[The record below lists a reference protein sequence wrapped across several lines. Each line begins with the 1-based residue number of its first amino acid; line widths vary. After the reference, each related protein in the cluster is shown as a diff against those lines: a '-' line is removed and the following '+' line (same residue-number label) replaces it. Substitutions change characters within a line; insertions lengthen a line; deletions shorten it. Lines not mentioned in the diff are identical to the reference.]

1 MISKLR
7 SCSYLRK
14 FMVRWCMTATALGL
28 AVSTY
33 PCSPE
38 FPPSCVW
45 QYREDVYFEMP
56 EANFASELEF
66 HYGTGSTSPTEAT
79 ADATGALLDM
89 ESLDVLE
96 ALKAGSISDE
106 RKRSLLD
113 TYIHVR
119 RISRAFV
126 SPVAPRSFSDG
137 RVDATASNSDSA
149 IIARFDF
156 SVFRPLLKELPE
168 EFSLYAEG
176 AAFYHLGDFKRA
188 AALWQTLLDL
198 PPEQRHYR
206 SVWAAYMLGKAA
218 LHLDTASAIPYF
230 DQARALNAEGFS
242 DQALLG
248 TDSLGWQAQAE
259 ALMGEYRV
267 SILHFMEQFRTAPWA
282 DRRHIPRS
290 LDFVCGKM
298 FREGPPPEAVVRDTI
313 CREVI
318 TLWVLSRRAKP
329 EYAKVWSDV
338 LVSTPPEGP
347 VAQAGRL
354 AQLYYE
360 TGQMELAARWV
371 PMASPDDAIARW
383 VHSKLLVRE
392 GKLVE
397 AERVL
402 TDLVTSARR
411 QELSL
416 AHSDGWRDT
425 SWWQQNT
432 PGLPENNLGIVRLNL
447 DDFDGALDAFL
458 AAGSVWDATYIADQI
473 MTAAEL
479 EAYLSQHLDGFPA
492 FPEDSSFWQDMS
504 TSELLRYVLAR
515 KLARTGNFSKARPYY
530 PEFLPQTG
538 DSGDAIP
545 LREILDRYCDSL
557 RAGHDDKRS
566 KRERAEALFDA
577 GMISKKWGMELLGM
591 EHAPDWRLVNG
602 SYDLTDTTRKGTGTA
617 TAMEAERISSNAPD
631 PNQRFH
637 YRALGPK
644 LLQEAATLLP
654 DQDERTAQVLW
665 HGGQWPYPYGDS
677 DMFYKALVRRCRKL
691 PIGKLADET
700 RWFPP
705 KPESWGDLE
714 FDGTLPP
721 LLTPR

>member
-7 SCSYLRK
+7 SCWYLGRIL
-14 FMVRWCMTATALGL
+14 VRWCMSATVLAF

-45 QYREDVYFEMP
+45 QYREDVYFDMP

-66 HYGTGSTSPTEAT
+66 HYGTGSTSPTEAM
-79 ADATGALLDM
+79 AEATGALLDM

-96 ALKAGSISDE
+96 TLKEESISEE
-106 RKRSLLD
+106 RKRSLLE
-113 TYIHVR
+113 TYIQVR
-119 RISRAFV
+119 RITRGFV
-126 SPVAPRSFSDG
+126 SPVPPRTLSDG
-137 RVDATASNSDSA
+137 RVDAIANNSGSV
-149 IIARFDF
+149 IISRFDF

-188 AALWQTLLDL
+188 ATLWQALLDL

-206 SVWAAYMLGKAA
+206 SVWAAYMLGKAT

-230 DQARALNAEGFS
+230 NLAQALNAEGFS
-242 DQALLG
+242 DRALLG

-259 ALMGEYRV
+259 ALMGEYRA
-267 SILHFMEQFRTAPWA
+267 SILHYMEQFRRVPWA
-282 DRRHIPRS
+282 DRRPIPSS

-298 FREGPPPEAVVRDTI
+298 LREGPPPEAVVRDPL

-329 EYAKVWSDV
+329 EHAKLWSDA
-338 LVSTPPEGP
+338 LVSMPPEGP

-360 TGQMELAARWV
+360 AGQMELAARWV
-371 PMASPDDAIARW
+371 PLASPNDAIARW
-383 VHSKLLVRE
+383 VHSKLLFRE
-392 GKLVE
+392 GKLAE
-397 AERVL
+397 AEVVL
-402 TDLVTSARR
+402 TDLVTAARR
-411 QELSL
+411 KELSL

-432 PGLPENNLGIVRLNL
+432 PGLPENNLGVVRLNL
-447 DDFDGALDAFL
+447 DDYAGALDAFL
-458 AAGSVWDATYIADQI
+458 AAGSVWDSTYIADQI
-473 MTAAEL
+473 MTADEL
-479 EAYLSQHLDGFPA
+479 EAYLRNHPGGFPV

-530 PEFLPQTG
+530 PEFLPQSR
-538 DSGDAIP
+538 DSGAAIP
-545 LREILDRYCDSL
+545 LREILDHYCDSL
-557 RAGHDDKRS
+557 RAGHDEKRS

-602 SYDLTDTTRKGTGTA
+602 SYDLTDTTRMGMGTA
-617 TAMEAERISSNAPD
+617 TAMEAKRIGSNAPV

-665 HGGQWPYPYGDS
+665 YGGQWPYPYVDS
-677 DMFYKALVRRCRKL
+677 DKFYKALVRRCRKL
-691 PIGKLADET
+691 PIGKLADDT

-705 KPESWGDLE
+705 RPDSWGELE

-721 LLTPR
+721 PPTPK